1 MTAVLEKPWLR
12 ENQQSHPAPL
22 TKGGP
27 GRCWNTRAGALTEP
41 FPTGDRPMWT
51 PISNR
56 NPCRSHHRRHS
67 RLAVVAQ
74 RNPAS
79 NPPASIAGPADA
91 TRMIRSAR
99 TMSRRRERRSTG

>member
-1 MTAVLEKPWLR
+1 MGERRV
-12 ENQQSHPAPL
+12 
-22 TKGGP
+22 
-27 GRCWNTRAGALTEP
+27 GALTEP
-41 FPTGDRPMWT
+41 CPDRRPAHVD
-51 PISNR
+51 PLSNR

-79 NPPASIAGPADA
+79 SPPASIAGPADA

-99 TMSRRRERRSTG
+99 SMSRPRGRPAGTGVSVPRNKAEI